1 MCVICVNTAARLMQ
15 RDRVFSDIREL
26 SLNVEIF
33 IKKKIELV
41 NIPWDIVSSI
51 RSPDMGAFFFKSR

>member
-1 MCVICVNTAARLMQ
+1 MQ

-33 IKKKIELV
+33 IKKKKIELV
-41 NIPWDIVSSI
+41 NIPWDMVSSI
-51 RSPDMGAFFFKSR
+51 RSPDMGTFLKNQGKGII